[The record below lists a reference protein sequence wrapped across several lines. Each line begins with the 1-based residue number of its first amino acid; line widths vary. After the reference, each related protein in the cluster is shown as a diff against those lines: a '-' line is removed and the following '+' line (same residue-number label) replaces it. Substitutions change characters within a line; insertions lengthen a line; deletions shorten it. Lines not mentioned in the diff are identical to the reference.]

1 MKAKIKAEYGLT
13 LLELLVVIAII
24 VVLWALIFAALGPV
38 RERARQAVCF
48 NNLKQIYHAI
58 QMYRQDYNGSDEPG
72 RYFEMGLPP
81 NPIILFAA
89 GYLPWSERS
98 KAPEVWTCPNH
109 IPEREGDWTSYVY
122 TVCDDGHGFKLPNVL
137 IFPCSAPHEY
147 KGGQEHF
154 TDFPER
160 IRQRGDEYPL
170 VIDYNHSPVPPYS
183 LGKRRDEPPP
193 PFYVIVLRLNGRVHG
208 RYVTSDLNAG
218 WLY

>member
-1 MKAKIKAEYGLT
+1 MKGKVKVKQGLT

-24 VVLWALIFAALGPV
+24 VVLWGLIFAALGPV
-38 RERARQAVCF
+38 REKARQAVCF
-48 NNLKQIYHAI
+48 NNFKQIYHAI
-58 QMYRQDYNGSDEPG
+58 QMYRQDYHGSDEPG

-81 NPIILFAA
+81 NPIVLFTA
-89 GYLPWSERS
+89 GYLPWSDLS
-98 KAPEVWTCPNH
+98 KAPELWTCPNYQ
-109 IPEREGDWTSYVY
+109 PKLELGEREGDWGSYVY
-122 TVCDDGHGFKLPNVL
+122 TVCDNGHGFKLPTL

-170 VIDYNHSPVPPYS
+170 VIDYNHSLVPIYS
-183 LGKRRDEPPP
+183 SS
-193 PFYVIVLRLNGRVHG
+193 FYVIVLRLNGRVHG
-208 RYVTSDLNAG
+208 RYIPSEVTTG